1 MKHANPGEQVT
12 LRRRIKKAEKA
23 ANVTAI
29 NREAAINAAVLAAAK
44 SVAAEEA
51 LEKAADP
58 KKVVPYDI
66 AKAYNDAEANLTSAV
81 EAENAAWDAAAR
93 ADAELA
99 AARAAAKAAFAI

>member
-1 MKHANPGEQVT
+1 MSKSANPGEQVT
-12 LRRRIKKAEKA
+12 LRAAIHKAEKA
-23 ANVTAI
+23 AHVADI

-51 LEKAADP
+51 LGKADL
-58 KKVVPYDI
+58 KKSDYNSI